1 MGKFRDAE
9 TGEYISEEEA
19 KTRDPK
25 TWVEE
30 RRDTRSQQAELREIY
45 KQCKTRVVVP
55 SNTIAFNGTAVIQ
68 LSDLKRIL
76 NKFGANIEE

>member
-1 MGKFRDAE
+1 MPKFRDAE

-30 RRDTRSQQAELREIY
+30 RRDSRSQHATLREIY

-55 SNTIAFNGTAVIQ
+55 TNSVVFNGTAVLQ

-76 NKFGANIEE
+76 NKFGADIED